1 MKNNNNFLTII
12 FTIVILLSFLAALVV
27 MNDNE
32 FDDTSGQ
39 NYISDTSNSKECI
52 DESFASEPSDDTS
65 TITPEPLEDSVVS
78 FLACPDNLIHPCI
91 YYDALERAAENN
103 NLTAQYD
110 DLHNQTYDF
119 RQIYTNLEDMISSA
133 DISYINQ
140 ESLIG
145 GTSRRPHGYPC
156 FNTPNAMGNTVVDIG
171 FDLVNVAHNHMLD
184 SGNTDFLE
192 HCNEF
197 FESKSVDVIGYY
209 PDESS
214 TENITVIEKN
224 GIKIAFLTYTYGTNG
239 FELDNKSDFVI
250 PYFDEEL
257 ISKQVEIAKNISDFV
272 IVSCHWGDE
281 NTHKVNWTQNH
292 QAEFLTELEVDVVLG
307 MHPHCIQPMEW
318 KTSSNGKRTL
328 VVYSLGNFVSG
339 MDRGINNLGCML
351 SLQIIKDAQTG
362 EITLDSPTA
371 IPFVNHYIKAEEVAS
386 DDKGYRDYTIYLLK
400 DYTEDLAA
408 IHGAHSYE
416 AQNGTTLE
424 GGAFSKQNLINT
436 YNKYIAAEFH
446 PIDN

>member
-1 MKNNNNFLTII
+1 MKNNNFLTII
-12 FTIVILLSFLAALVV
+12 FTIVILLSFLAALFV

-39 NYISDTSNSKECI
+39 TYISDTSNSKECI
-52 DESFASEPSDDTS
+52 DESSTSEPSDDTS
-65 TITPEPLEDSVVS
+65 AITPEPLEDSVVS

-103 NLTAQYD
+103 NLTAQYE
-110 DLHNQTYDF
+110 DLHNQAYDF

-156 FNTPNAMGNTVVDIG
+156 FNTPNAMGQTVVDLG
-171 FDLVNVAHNHMLD
+171 FDIVNVAHNHMLD

-239 FELDNKSDFVI
+239 I
-250 PYFDEEL
+250 PTPRGVVVNRIDT
-257 ISKQVEIAKNISDFV
+257 IQMAADIAMVDQSKADATCVMI
-272 IVSCHWGDE
+272 HWGE
-281 NTHKVNWTQNH
+281 EYQRKPNVTQ
-292 QAEFLTELEVDVVLG
+292 LRLEKFMRRKGVDIIIG
-307 MHPHCIQPMEW
+307 SHPHVIQPATYDPEQ
-318 KTSSNGKRTL
+318 GITL
-328 VVYSLGNFVSG
+328 YSLGNFVSNQSKRYTDG
-339 MDRGINNLGCML
+339 GLIAVIDVTRIADEPLRYSLELIPVWVWRPTYTLIPPTIGDTLKLRVADRRAYNIFIGDVKKMH
-351 SLQIIKDAQTG
+351 
-362 EITLDSPTA
+362 PTA
-371 IPFVNHYIKAEEVAS
+371 ATS
-386 DDKGYRDYTIYLLK
+386 RLL
-400 DYTEDLAA
+400 
-408 IHGAHSYE
+408 
-416 AQNGTTLE
+416 Q
-424 GGAFSKQNLINT
+424 
-436 YNKYIAAEFH
+436 
-446 PIDN
+446 